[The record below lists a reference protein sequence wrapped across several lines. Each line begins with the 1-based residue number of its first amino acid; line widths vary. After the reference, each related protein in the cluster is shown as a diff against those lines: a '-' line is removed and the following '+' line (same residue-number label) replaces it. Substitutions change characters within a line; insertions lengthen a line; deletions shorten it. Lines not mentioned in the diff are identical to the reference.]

1 MKNCKKGFISY
12 LVAIALMVMI
22 SGAIVFNFYMG
33 SLKPIKNLEK
43 FIPNHVT
50 QIISADDVVIKTFGV
65 YKITKVSSTEIPKLL
80 KSAFISIED
89 KNFYKHEGYDL
100 VALVRSTLVNI
111 RAGRSKQ
118 GASTI
123 TQQLARILFL
133 SSEKT
138 YTRKIK
144 ELILARRIEKT
155 WTKEDILAMYL
166 NNVYLGEGAYGVAAA
181 AEVYFDK
188 KLADLTIPEA
198 ALIAG
203 LPQAP
208 SIYSPY
214 QNPDLAVKRRNQ
226 VINRMYVNRYIT
238 KAQRDEALK
247 TPLKL
252 RKEYV
257 SYSQNKAPYFSDYVM
272 RELAALGFSE
282 DEISQGGYKI
292 YTTLNYEYQQVA
304 QDKLWSDMKAWGL
317 KGNEQQAALFSYETT
332 SGKIL
337 AYIGGKDYSK
347 SQFDRVTQSVRPPG
361 SAFKVLVYTTATEQ
375 GMSPNMLYKDAPIEI
390 GDWSPNNYGQK
401 YRGEIPAYQAL
412 AYSSNVIAAQII
424 MDAGVSEVIRMAKRM
439 GINTPLENDPTICLG
454 SNGVKLF
461 EITNAY
467 GVLANGGIWVQPY
480 GVERI
485 VTATGKEIYN
495 ANPSYKRVLSLDT
508 AAKVVEMMKQVVVAG
523 TGRAANIGGDV
534 AGKTG
539 TTDGYR
545 DAWFVGFTPDIV
557 TGVWVGNDNNVPMG
571 GLTGGGLPAK
581 IWADYMRVANIN
593 SKEKVFPFPEVKLD
607 PHEFDSQESITEEVL
622 PENEKIRN
630 PLVKFKLKFKE
641 NEGVLNSEEEKQK
654 TDSASVENDNKK
666 TEAEKVVEP
675 NIIQQAVPAI
685 RDTILEPPAPKPSL
699 EEDVPV
705 IPILKTVI
713 PMPEKETNQQ

>member
-1 MKNCKKGFISY
+1 MKNYKKGFISY
-12 LVAIALMVMI
+12 VIVIILMVGI
-22 SGAIVFNFYMG
+22 AGAIVFNFYMG

-65 YKITKVSSTEIPKLL
+65 YKITKVSSNEIPKLL

-89 KNFYKHEGYDL
+89 KNFYRHEGYDL

-111 RAGRSKQ
+111 QAGRSKQ

-144 ELILARRIEKT
+144 ELILSRRIEKT
-155 WTKEDILAMYL
+155 WTKDEILAMYL
-166 NNVYLGEGAYGVAAA
+166 NNVYLGEGAYGVGAA
-181 AEVYFDK
+181 AEVYFNKSLDK
-188 KLADLTIPEA
+188 LSLPEA

-226 VINRMYVNRYIT
+226 VIRRMYANKMIN
-238 KAQRDEALK
+238 KKQRDAALDA
-247 TPLKL
+247 PLKL
-252 RKEYV
+252 RNDYI

-272 RELAALGFSE
+272 RELVALGFSE
-282 DEISQGGYKI
+282 DDISQGGYKI

-304 QDKLWSDMKAWGL
+304 QAKLAADMKAWGL
-317 KGNEQQAALFSYETT
+317 TGNEQQAALFSYEVA

-337 AYIGGKDYSK
+337 AYIGGKNYAK
-347 SQFDRVTQSVRPPG
+347 SQFDRVAQSVRPPG
-361 SAFKVLVYTTATEQ
+361 SAFKVLVYTTAVEQ
-375 GMSPNMLYKDAPIEI
+375 GMSPNMLYVDEPVKI
-390 GDWSPNNYGQK
+390 GDWSPNNYGKK
-401 YRGEIPAYQAL
+401 YRGEIPVYQAL
-412 AYSSNVIAAQII
+412 AYSSNVIAAKII

-461 EITNAY
+461 ELTNAY
-467 GVLANGGIWVQPY
+467 GVLANGGIWVKPY
-480 GVERI
+480 AVEK
-485 VTATGKEIYN
+485 VTTATGKVIYE
-495 ANPSYKRVLSLDT
+495 ANSEYKRVLTLDT
-508 AAKVVEMMKQVVVAG
+508 AAKVVEMMKQVVKAG
-523 TGRAANIGGDV
+523 TGGAANIGGDV

-545 DAWFVGFTPDIV
+545 DAWFVGFTPDVV
-557 TGVWVGNDNNVPMG
+557 TGVWVGNDNNNPMG

-581 IWADYMRVANIN
+581 IWADYMRIVNVNA
-593 SKEKVFPFPEVKLD
+593 KEKVFPFPKVELN
-607 PHEFDSQESITEEVL
+607 PREFDSQIEITEEVVL
-622 PENEKIRN
+622 DNNTRGILKKVNEARESS
-630 PLVKFKLKFKE
+630 KE
-641 NEGVLNSEEEKQK
+641 NKHIKEAVEVKKKETTSQPAKAPAVIPNRVP
-654 TDSASVENDNKK
+654 SV
-666 TEAEKVVEP
+666 
-675 NIIQQAVPAI
+675 
-685 RDTILEPPAPKPSL
+685 APQRYNQIEL
-699 EEDVPV
+699 QVPV
-705 IPILKTVI
+705 LRTVI
-713 PMPEKETNQQ
+713 PNANQD

>member
-12 LVAIALMVMI
+12 LIVLVLIVIVA
-22 SGAIVFNFYMG
+22 GAIVFNFYMS

-65 YKITKVSSTEIPKLL
+65 YKNTKVSSQEIPDVMKE
-80 KSAFISIED
+80 AFISIED

-100 VALVRSTLVNI
+100 LALVRSTVVNI
-111 RAGRSKQ
+111 KAGSSKQ

-155 WTKEDILAMYL
+155 WTKEEILAMYL
-166 NNVYLGEGAYGVAAA
+166 NNVYLGEGAYGVGAAA
-181 AEVYFDK
+181 DVYFNK
-188 KLADLTIPEA
+188 KLDKLTLAES

-208 SIYSPY
+208 SVYSPY

-226 VINRMYVNRYIT
+226 VIKRMYANKYIT
-238 KAQRDEALK
+238 KEEAQKAMEE
-247 TPLKL
+247 PLKL
-252 RKEYV
+252 RNEYI

-272 RELAALGFSE
+272 KELQQLGFRE

-304 QDKLWSDMKAWGL
+304 QDKLWSDMRAWGL
-317 KGNEQQAALFSYETT
+317 SQPSQQAALFSYENST
-332 SGKIL
+332 GKIL

-347 SQFDRVTQSVRPPG
+347 SQFDRVTQAVRPPG
-361 SAFKVLVYTTATEQ
+361 SSFKVLVYTTAVEQ
-375 GMSPNMLYKDAPIEI
+375 GMSPNMLFNDEPFSS
-390 GDWSPNNYGQK
+390 GDWSPHNYGNK

-412 AYSSNVIAAQII
+412 AYSSNVIAAKLII
-424 MDAGVSEVIRMAKRM
+424 DFTGVGEVIRMSKRM
-439 GINTPLENDPTICLG
+439 GITTPLENDPTICLG
-454 SNGVKLF
+454 SNGVKLI
-461 EITNAY
+461 ELTNAY
-467 GVLANGGIWVQPY
+467 GVLANGGISVKPY
-480 GVERI
+480 AVEKV
-485 VTATGKEIYN
+485 VTASGKVVYE
-495 ANPSYKRVLSLDT
+495 ADTPEYKRVLSLDT
-508 AAKVVEMMKQVVVAG
+508 ASKVVEMMKQVVQSG
-523 TGRAANIGGDV
+523 TGRAADIGGAV

-539 TTDGYR
+539 TTDNYR

-557 TGVWVGNDNNVPMG
+557 TGVWVGNDDNKPTP

-581 IWADYMRVANIN
+581 IWADYMRVATLGAKN
-593 SKEKVFPFPEVKLD
+593 KEFPFPSFKLD
-607 PHEFDSQESITEEVL
+607 PKEFDSQITETPAE
-622 PENEKIRN
+622 
-630 PLVKFKLKFKE
+630 F
-641 NEGVLNSEEEKQK
+641 SEEEAEAEGDENGTKEDNK
-654 TDSASVENDNKK
+654 TDENNPQQVPEAPEAFHPVIQNQIPEPAQPRTSAPVLDAPQIPTLK
-666 TEAEKVVEP
+666 T
-675 NIIQQAVPAI
+675 AVPN
-685 RDTILEPPAPKPSL
+685 E
-699 EEDVPV
+699 
-705 IPILKTVI
+705 
-713 PMPEKETNQQ
+713 

>member
-1 MKNCKKGFISY
+1 MI
-12 LVAIALMVMI
+12 II

-50 QIISADDVVIKTFGV
+50 QIISSDDVVIKTFGV
-65 YKITKVSSTEIPKLL
+65 YKITKVNSQEIPTLL
-80 KSAFISIED
+80 KTAFISIED

-100 VALVRSTLVNI
+100 TALLRSTLVNLQ
-111 RAGRSKQ
+111 AGRSKQ

-155 WTKEDILAMYL
+155 WTKEEILTMYL

-181 AEVYFDK
+181 SEVYFDK
-188 KLADLTIPEA
+188 KLEDLTIPEA

-214 QNPDLAVKRRNQ
+214 QNPDLAIKRRNQ
-226 VINRMYVNRYIT
+226 VIKRMYANKYIN
-238 KAQRDEALK
+238 KEQYEQALN

-252 RKEYV
+252 RKEYI

-292 YTTLNYEYQQVA
+292 YTTLNYEFQQVA

-317 KGNEQQAALFSYETT
+317 SKDEQQAALFSYETS

-347 SQFDRVTQSVRPPG
+347 SQFDRVSQSVRPPG
-361 SAFKVLVYTTATEQ
+361 SAFKVLVYTTAVEQ
-375 GMSPNMLYKDAPIEI
+375 GMSPNMLYKDEPVTI
-390 GDWSPNNYGQK
+390 GDWSPNNYGKK
-401 YRGEIPAYQAL
+401 YRGEIPVYQAL
-412 AYSSNVIAAQII
+412 AYSSNVIAAKII
-424 MDAGVSEVIRMAKRM
+424 MDAGVSEVIRLAKRM
-439 GINTPLENDPTICLG
+439 GINTPLANDPTIALG
-454 SNGVKLF
+454 SNGVKLI
-461 EITNAY
+461 ELTNAY

-480 GVERI
+480 AVEKI

-495 ANPSYKRVLSLDT
+495 ASPSYKRVLSLDT
-508 AAKVVEMMKQVVVAG
+508 AAKVVEMMKQVVIAG
-523 TGRAANIGGDV
+523 TGRTANIGGQV

-539 TTDGYR
+539 TTDDYR

-557 TGVWVGNDNNVPMG
+557 TGVWVGNDNNVPMR
-571 GLTGGGLPAK
+571 GLTGGTLPAK
-581 IWADYMRVANIN
+581 IWADYMKVANLN
-593 SKEKVFPFPEVKLD
+593 AKDKVFPFPKIELN
-607 PHEFDSQESITEEVL
+607 PHEFDSQSEI
-622 PENEKIRN
+622 
-630 PLVKFKLKFKE
+630 
-641 NEGVLNSEEEKQK
+641 SEETISEEGTELEQK
-654 TDSASVENDNKK
+654 T
-666 TEAEKVVEP
+666 TETNTQQNTPSTEDLRVPTTKESTGTEVPVLQNSQPIIP
-675 NIIQQAVPAI
+675 NHI
-685 RDTILEPPAPKPSL
+685 PAPAAPKVEHSQQDIPN
-699 EEDVPV
+699 
-705 IPILKTVI
+705 IPILRTTA
-713 PMPEKETNQQ
+713 PSPENYSE

>member
-347 SQFDRVTQSVRPPG
+347 SQFDRVAQSVRPPG

-390 GDWSPNNYGQK
+390 GDWSPNNYGDK

-508 AAKVVEMMKQVVVAG
+508 AAKVVEMMKQVVVSG

-666 TEAEKVVEP
+666 AEVENVAEP
-675 NIIQQAVPAI
+675 SIIQQAVPAI

>member
-1 MKNCKKGFISY
+1 
-12 LVAIALMVMI
+12 
-22 SGAIVFNFYMG
+22 
-33 SLKPIKNLEK
+33 
-43 FIPNHVT
+43 
-50 QIISADDVVIKTFGV
+50 
-65 YKITKVSSTEIPKLL
+65 
-80 KSAFISIED
+80 
-89 KNFYKHEGYDL
+89 
-100 VALVRSTLVNI
+100 
-111 RAGRSKQ
+111 
-118 GASTI
+118 
-123 TQQLARILFL
+123 
-133 SSEKT
+133 
-138 YTRKIK
+138 
-144 ELILARRIEKT
+144 
-155 WTKEDILAMYL
+155 
-166 NNVYLGEGAYGVAAA
+166 
-181 AEVYFDK
+181 
-188 KLADLTIPEA
+188 
-198 ALIAG
+198 
-203 LPQAP
+203 
-208 SIYSPY
+208 
-214 QNPDLAVKRRNQ
+214 
-226 VINRMYVNRYIT
+226 
-238 KAQRDEALK
+238 
-247 TPLKL
+247 
-252 RKEYV
+252 
-257 SYSQNKAPYFSDYVM
+257 M
-272 RELAALGFSE
+272 R
-282 DEISQGGYKI
+282 
-292 YTTLNYEYQQVA
+292 
-304 QDKLWSDMKAWGL
+304 AWGL

-508 AAKVVEMMKQVVVAG
+508 AAKVVAMMKQVVVAG

-666 TEAEKVVEP
+666 AEVENVVEP
-675 NIIQQAVPAI
+675 NIIQQAVPTI

-713 PMPEKETNQQ
+713 PMSEKETNQQ

>member
-1 MKNCKKGFISY
+1 MRNYKSGFISY
-12 LVAIALMVMI
+12 IIVIVLMIII
-22 SGAIVFNFYMG
+22 SGAIVFNFYMN

-50 QIISADDVVIKTFGV
+50 QIISSDDVVIKTFGV
-65 YKITKVSSTEIPKLL
+65 YKITKVNSQEIPTLL

-100 VALVRSTLVNI
+100 PALLRSTVVNI
-111 RAGRSKQ
+111 QAGRSKQ

-155 WTKEDILAMYL
+155 WTKEEILTMYL

-188 KLADLTIPEA
+188 KLKDLTIPEV

-208 SIYSPY
+208 SVYSPY
-214 QNPDLAVKRRNQ
+214 QNPDLAIKRRNQ
-226 VINRMYVNRYIT
+226 VIRRMYANKYIS
-238 KAQRDEALK
+238 KDEAK
-247 TPLKL
+247 KAIETPLKL
-252 RKEYV
+252 RKEYI

-272 RELAALGFSE
+272 KELAALGFSE

-304 QDKLWSDMKAWGL
+304 QDKLWSDMKSWGMSRD
-317 KGNEQQAALFSYETT
+317 EQQAALFSYETS

-347 SQFDRVTQSVRPPG
+347 SQFDRVTQSIRPPG
-361 SAFKVLVYTTATEQ
+361 SAFKVLVYTTAVEQ
-375 GMSPNMLYKDAPIEI
+375 GMSPNMLYKDEPVTI
-390 GDWSPNNYGQK
+390 GDWSPNNYGKK

-412 AYSSNVIAAQII
+412 AYSSNVIAAKII
-424 MDAGVSEVIRMAKRM
+424 MDAGVSEVIRLAKRM
-439 GINTPLENDPTICLG
+439 GINTPLANDPTIALG

-480 GVERI
+480 AVERI

-495 ANPSYKRVLSLDT
+495 ATPSYKRILSLDT
-508 AAKVVEMMKQVVVAG
+508 AAKVVEMMKQVVRAG
-523 TGRAANIGGDV
+523 TGGAANIGGEV

-539 TTDGYR
+539 TTDDYR

-557 TGVWVGNDNNVPMG
+557 TGVWVGNDNNVPMK
-571 GLTGGGLPAK
+571 GLTGGTLPAK
-581 IWADYMRVANIN
+581 IWADYMKVATLN
-593 SKEKVFPFPEVKLD
+593 SKDKTFPFPKVELN
-607 PHEFDSQESITEEVL
+607 PREFDSQSEITEETVTDETESA
-622 PENEKIRN
+622 ENN
-630 PLVKFKLKFKE
+630 G
-641 NEGVLNSEEEKQK
+641 NN
-654 TDSASVENDNKK
+654 
-666 TEAEKVVEP
+666 TESQGETQNTTTQNQTE
-675 NIIQQAVPAI
+675 
-685 RDTILEPPAPKPSL
+685 TPPAVQPVIPNHIPAPAQPKIDNSYQPDS
-699 EEDVPV
+699 PT

-713 PMPEKETNQQ
+713 PAEENSR

>member
-1 MKNCKKGFISY
+1 MRRYKQGFISY
-12 LVAIALMVMI
+12 IVATILMIII

-50 QIISADDVVIKTFGV
+50 QIISSDDVVIKTFGV
-65 YKITKVSSTEIPKLL
+65 YKITKVNSQEIPTLL
-80 KSAFISIED
+80 KTAFISIED

-100 VALVRSTLVNI
+100 TALLRSTLVNLQ
-111 RAGRSKQ
+111 AGRSKQ

-155 WTKEDILAMYL
+155 WTKEEILTMYL

-181 AEVYFDK
+181 SEVYFDK
-188 KLADLTIPEA
+188 KLEDLTIPEA

-214 QNPDLAVKRRNQ
+214 QNPDLAIKRRNQ
-226 VINRMYVNRYIT
+226 VIKRMYANKYIN
-238 KAQRDEALK
+238 KEQYEQALN

-252 RKEYV
+252 RKEYI

-292 YTTLNYEYQQVA
+292 YTTLNYEFQQVA

-317 KGNEQQAALFSYETT
+317 SKDEQQAALFSYETS

-347 SQFDRVTQSVRPPG
+347 SQFDRVSQSIRPPG
-361 SAFKVLVYTTATEQ
+361 SAFKVLVYTTAVEQ
-375 GMSPNMLYKDAPIEI
+375 GMSPNMLYKDEPVTI
-390 GDWSPNNYGQK
+390 GDWSPNNYGKK
-401 YRGEIPAYQAL
+401 YRGEIPVYQAL
-412 AYSSNVIAAQII
+412 AYSSNVIAAKII
-424 MDAGVSEVIRMAKRM
+424 MDAGVSEVIRLAKRM
-439 GINTPLENDPTICLG
+439 GINTPLANDPTIALG
-454 SNGVKLF
+454 SNGVKLI
-461 EITNAY
+461 ELTNAY

-480 GVERI
+480 AVEKI

-495 ANPSYKRVLSLDT
+495 ASPSYKRVLSLDT
-508 AAKVVEMMKQVVVAG
+508 AAKVVEMMKQVVIAG
-523 TGRAANIGGDV
+523 TGRTANIGGQV

-539 TTDGYR
+539 TTDDYR

-557 TGVWVGNDNNVPMG
+557 TGVWVGNDNNVPMR
-571 GLTGGGLPAK
+571 GLTGGTLPAK
-581 IWADYMRVANIN
+581 IWADYMKVANLN
-593 SKEKVFPFPEVKLD
+593 AKDKVFPFPKIELN
-607 PHEFDSQESITEEVL
+607 PHEFDSQSEI
-622 PENEKIRN
+622 
-630 PLVKFKLKFKE
+630 
-641 NEGVLNSEEEKQK
+641 SEETISEEGTELEQK
-654 TDSASVENDNKK
+654 T
-666 TEAEKVVEP
+666 TEINTQQNTPSTEDLRVPTTKESTGTEVPVLQNSQPIIP
-675 NIIQQAVPAI
+675 NHI
-685 RDTILEPPAPKPSL
+685 PAPAAPKVEHSQQDIPN
-699 EEDVPV
+699 
-705 IPILKTVI
+705 IPILRTTA
-713 PMPEKETNQQ
+713 PSPENYSE

>member
-1 MKNCKKGFISY
+1 MKSYKRGFVSY
-12 LVAIALMVMI
+12 IVAAILVIFVAGM
-22 SGAIVFNFYMG
+22 IVFNFYMN

-43 FIPNHVT
+43 FVPNHVT
-50 QIISADDVVIKTFGV
+50 QIISADDAVIKTFGV
-65 YKITKVSSTEIPKLL
+65 YKITKVGSADIPKRL
-80 KSAFISIED
+80 KLAFISIED

-100 VALVRSTLVNI
+100 VALLRSTLVNI
-111 RAGRSKQ
+111 KAGRSKQ

-188 KLADLTIPEA
+188 KLHELTIPEA

-226 VINRMYVNRYIT
+226 VIKRMYVNKHIT
-238 KAQRDEALK
+238 KKECAEALK

-252 RKEYV
+252 RKDYI

-304 QDKLWSDMKAWGL
+304 QDKLWSDMKAWGMTG
-317 KGNEQQAALFSYETT
+317 KEQQASLFSYDTAT
-332 SGKIL
+332 GKIL

-347 SQFDRVTQSVRPPG
+347 SQFDRVSQSIRPPG
-361 SAFKVLVYTTATEQ
+361 SSFKVLVYTAAVEQ
-375 GMSPNMLYKDAPIEI
+375 GMSPNMLYTDEPVEI
-390 GDWSPNNYGQK
+390 GDWKPNNYGNK

-412 AYSSNVIAAQII
+412 AYSSNVIAAKII
-424 MDAGVSEVIRMAKRM
+424 MDAGVEEVIKLARRM

-467 GVLANGGIWVQPY
+467 GVLANGGIWVKPY
-480 GVERI
+480 AVERV

-495 ANPSYKRVLSLDT
+495 ASPQYKRVLALEH
-508 AAKVVEMMKQVVVAG
+508 AATVVEMMKQVVIAG

-539 TTDGYR
+539 TTDSYR
-545 DAWFVGFTPDIV
+545 DAWFIGFTPSIV
-557 TGVWVGNDNNVPMG
+557 TGVWVGNDNNMPMG
-571 GLTGGGLPAK
+571 GLTGGALPAK
-581 IWADYMRVANIN
+581 IWADYMRVANLKV
-593 SKEKVFPFPEVKLD
+593 KEKNFQFPEIKLN
-607 PHEFDSQESITEEVL
+607 PHEFDSQVTEEVVINDEGKSSDKSDDNSIV
-622 PENEKIRN
+622 PKI
-630 PLVKFKLKFKE
+630 LKSKKSKE
-641 NEGVLNSEEEKQK
+641 ATVSEEVPAVQ
-654 TDSASVENDNKK
+654 KK
-666 TEAEKVVEP
+666 TTIPAGAP
-675 NIIQQAVPAI
+675 ALPVPARI
-685 RDTILEPPAPKPSL
+685 RINTYQQEPPPI
-699 EEDVPV
+699 VPV
-705 IPILKTVI
+705 LRTVVPKTEPPKYQI
-713 PMPEKETNQQ
+713 EE

>member
-1 MKNCKKGFISY
+1 MI
-12 LVAIALMVMI
+12 II

-50 QIISADDVVIKTFGV
+50 QIISSDDVVIKTFGV
-65 YKITKVSSTEIPKLL
+65 YKITKVNSQEIPTLL
-80 KSAFISIED
+80 KTAFISIED

-100 VALVRSTLVNI
+100 TALLRSTLVNLQ
-111 RAGRSKQ
+111 AGRSKQ

-155 WTKEDILAMYL
+155 WTKEEILTMYL

-181 AEVYFDK
+181 SEVYFDK
-188 KLADLTIPEA
+188 KLEDLTIPEA

-214 QNPDLAVKRRNQ
+214 QNPDLAIKRRNQ
-226 VINRMYVNRYIT
+226 VIKRMYANKYIN
-238 KAQRDEALK
+238 KEQYEQALN

-252 RKEYV
+252 RKEYI

-292 YTTLNYEYQQVA
+292 YTTLNYEFQQVA

-317 KGNEQQAALFSYETT
+317 SKDEQQAALFSYETS

-347 SQFDRVTQSVRPPG
+347 SQFDRVSQSIRPPG
-361 SAFKVLVYTTATEQ
+361 SAFKVLVYTTAVEQ
-375 GMSPNMLYKDAPIEI
+375 GMSPNMLYKDEPVTI
-390 GDWSPNNYGQK
+390 GDWSPNNYGKK
-401 YRGEIPAYQAL
+401 YRGEIPVYQAL
-412 AYSSNVIAAQII
+412 AYSSNVIAAKII
-424 MDAGVSEVIRMAKRM
+424 MDAGVSEVIRLAKRM
-439 GINTPLENDPTICLG
+439 GINTPLANDPTIALG
-454 SNGVKLF
+454 SNGVKLI
-461 EITNAY
+461 ELTNAY

-480 GVERI
+480 AVEKI

-495 ANPSYKRVLSLDT
+495 ASPSYKRVLSLDT
-508 AAKVVEMMKQVVVAG
+508 AAKVVEMMKQVVIAG
-523 TGRAANIGGDV
+523 TGRTANIGGQV

-539 TTDGYR
+539 TTDDYR

-557 TGVWVGNDNNVPMG
+557 TGVWVGNDNNVPMR
-571 GLTGGGLPAK
+571 GLTGGTLPAK
-581 IWADYMRVANIN
+581 IWADYMKVANLN
-593 SKEKVFPFPEVKLD
+593 AKDKVFPFPKIELN
-607 PHEFDSQESITEEVL
+607 PHEFDSQSEI
-622 PENEKIRN
+622 
-630 PLVKFKLKFKE
+630 
-641 NEGVLNSEEEKQK
+641 SEETISEEGTELEQK
-654 TDSASVENDNKK
+654 T
-666 TEAEKVVEP
+666 TEINTQQNTPSTEDLRVPTTKESTGTEVPVLQNSQPIIP
-675 NIIQQAVPAI
+675 NHI
-685 RDTILEPPAPKPSL
+685 PAPAAPKVEHSQQDIPN
-699 EEDVPV
+699 
-705 IPILKTVI
+705 IPILRTTA
-713 PMPEKETNQQ
+713 PSPENYSE